1 MSSPNI
7 DSEKLIELVAGPVTA
22 LFAGG
27 DLWTIRVDGC
37 EIINRIYFALRDH
50 NWATIPGSVSELKV
64 DQGEDRFLI
73 TYSSEHRERETHF
86 IWKATITGELEG
98 TICFAIEGES
108 LSTFRRNR
116 VGLCVL
122 HPIAAAGDQ
131 VIVSHP
137 DGSTSAGA
145 FPTIIS
151 PHQPFREIAGIRH
164 FLPNG
169 TVAEIRFA
177 GDIFEMED
185 QRNWTDASFKTYS
198 TPLRLPFPVEV
209 CVGDRLRQ
217 SVAVSPVSA
226 SEFSSSA
233 GRKMDARQSGAR
245 GANSTRQAEVVT
257 LGSPARRTLVPL
269 GLSWSRDAKQLTED
283 EYARLAALRLSHL
296 YLELVLSDERCV
308 EDLVAAAECG
318 RRIGAPVA
326 VALRMEPDARPG
338 LDQLSRALKHARPQ
352 VAWWT
357 VLSEGRPTTSA
368 EHLSVVR
375 EGLSS
380 EGYCE
385 PLGGGTRAFFAE
397 LNRTHPPIELLD
409 FVTYSVNPQIHAD
422 DELSI
427 VESLG
432 GQRATVESALLIS
445 RGKAVHVGPVTLKMQ
460 WNPYATAPPQT
471 PAPGELPPE
480 VDPRQRLPFAAA
492 WTLGSVKTLSEAG
505 ALRATY
511 YEMIGW
517 KGIMERASGSLLP
530 SLFPSRP
537 GELFPLYHLFAAF
550 GEVVGGELDTVRIT
564 DPASL
569 SGLAIRKDS
578 LLRLFVANYK
588 PVERGVCIE
597 GLTGAFEVHL
607 LGSEAATVARQSVSG
622 EGPELVLGPYEVLW
636 IDQRTGSKQ
645 SVQVH
650 QPAGS
655 K

>member
-1 MSSPNI
+1 MPHS
-7 DSEKLIELVAGPVTA
+7 DSEKPIELVAGPATA
-22 LFAGG
+22 LFTGG
-27 DLWTIRVDGC
+27 DLRTIRISGC
-37 EIINRIYFALRDH
+37 ETINRIYFALRDH
-50 NWATIPGSVSELKV
+50 NWGTIPGKISGLRV

-73 TYSSEHRERETHF
+73 TYRSEHRNREVHF
-86 IWKATITGELEG
+86 IWRATITGESDG
-98 TICFAIEGES
+98 TIRFAFEGET

-116 VGLCVL
+116 IGLCVH
-122 HPIAAAGDQ
+122 HPISAAGDQ
-131 VIVSHP
+131 LIVTHP
-137 DGSTSAGA
+137 DGSTTAGA

-151 PHQPFREIAGIRH
+151 PHQPFKEIAGIRH
-164 FLPNG
+164 FLSNG
-169 TVAEIRFA
+169 SVAEIQFD

-209 CVGDRLRQ
+209 RAGDWLRQ
-217 SVAVSPVSA
+217 SVTVSPLPA

-233 GRKMDARQSGAR
+233 GRKTVARRSGAR
-245 GANSTRQAEVVT
+245 RANSARQADAVT
-257 LGSPARRTLVPL
+257 LESPSRRILVPL
-269 GLSWSRDAKQLTED
+269 GLSWSRYAKEATED

-296 YLELVLSDERCV
+296 YLELVLGEERCV

-318 RRIGAPVA
+318 RRIGAPIA
-326 VALRMEPDARPG
+326 VALRIEADARPG
-338 LDQLSRALKHARPQ
+338 LDRLSRALKHARPQ
-352 VAWWT
+352 VVSWT

-368 EHLSVVR
+368 EHLSIVR
-375 EGLSS
+375 ERLSR

-385 PLGGGTRAFFAE
+385 PLGFGTRAFFAE
-397 LNRTHPPIELLD
+397 LNRNHPPIDLLD
-409 FVTYSVNPQIHAD
+409 FVTYTVNPQIHAD

-445 RGKAVHVGPVTLKMQ
+445 GGKPVHVGPVTLKMQ
-460 WNPYATAPPQT
+460 WNPYATVLPQA

-492 WTLGSVKTLSEAG
+492 WTLGSIKTLSEAG
-505 ALRATY
+505 VFRATY

-537 GELFPLYHLFAAF
+537 GELFPLYHLFAAL
-550 GEVVGGELDTVRIT
+550 GDVAGGEIDTVTIT
-564 DPASL
+564 DPACS

-588 PVERGVCIE
+588 PVERRVRIE
-597 GLTGAFEVHL
+597 GLSGAFEMHP
-607 LGSEAATVARQSVSG
+607 LGSETAPVERPSISG

-636 IDQRTGSKQ
+636 IDQRTGTN
-645 SVQVH
+645 
-650 QPAGS
+650 
-655 K
+655 